1 MVASSFTSVSLDPP
15 LVSVCVANSSST
27 WPRLRAAE
35 RLGVSVLAAGHDV
48 ICRQL
53 ATKDADRFRHLDWR
67 ATAQGAIFLDKV
79 AAWLD
84 CSIDREVD
92 AGDHQIILL
101 RVLASAAYPEV
112 SPLVFHNSR
121 FPRLHAPG
129 EAA

>member
-1 MVASSFTSVSLDPP
+1 MDPP
-15 LVSVCVANSSST
+15 LVSVCVANTSST

-67 ATAQGAIFLDKV
+67 ATPEGAIFLDKV
-79 AAWLD
+79 SAWLD
-84 CSIDREVD
+84 CSIEREVD

-101 RVLASAAYPEV
+101 RVLAFAAYPEV
-112 SPLVFHNSR
+112 PPLIFHNSR
-121 FPRLHAPG
+121 FPRLHAPDQ
-129 EAA
+129 AA